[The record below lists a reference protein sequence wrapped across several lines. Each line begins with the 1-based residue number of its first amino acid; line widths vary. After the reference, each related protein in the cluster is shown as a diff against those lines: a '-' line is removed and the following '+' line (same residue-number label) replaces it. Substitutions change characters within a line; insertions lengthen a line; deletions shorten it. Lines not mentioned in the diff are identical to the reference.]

1 MERELPHDQLDCF
14 GMNRL
19 HVDDLTCDSCSSSTT
34 IEAIYC
40 PYSLPKPQDSN
51 NKMASRILL
60 PSRLP
65 MFVGFG
71 ASSLLL
77 SPLSPLMQRR
87 VLHLDSS
94 PVSASPKDWSFS
106 QYERDAKVPIVKKR
120 GGLNP
125 KAVKQLS
132 TGSILGLMG
141 GLAVSTFSKSLA
153 LLIGLMI
160 FGVQVCYTEH
170 EGADAARRLMADS

>member
-1 MERELPHDQLDCF
+1 
-14 GMNRL
+14 
-19 HVDDLTCDSCSSSTT
+19 
-34 IEAIYC
+34 
-40 PYSLPKPQDSN
+40 
-51 NKMASRILL
+51 
-60 PSRLP
+60 
-65 MFVGFG
+65 
-71 ASSLLL
+71 
-77 SPLSPLMQRR
+77 MQRR

-125 KAVKQLS
+125 KAVKQFT
-132 TGSILGLMG
+132 TGSILGLVG

-160 FGVQVCYTEH
+160 FGVQVCYTRD
-170 EGADAARRLMADS
+170 EGRTCCIKIDGG

>member
-1 MERELPHDQLDCF
+1 
-14 GMNRL
+14 
-19 HVDDLTCDSCSSSTT
+19 
-34 IEAIYC
+34 
-40 PYSLPKPQDSN
+40 
-51 NKMASRILL
+51 MASRILL

-65 MFVGFG
+65 LFVGLG

-77 SPLSPLMQRR
+77 SPLSPLIQRR
-87 VLHLDSS
+87 VLHLDST
-94 PVSASPKDWSFS
+94 PVAASPKDWSFS
-106 QYERDAKVPIVKKR
+106 QYERDAKTPIVKKR

-132 TGSILGLMG
+132 TGSILGLVG

-160 FGVQVCYTEH
+160 FGVQVRGYTF
-170 EGADAARRLMADS
+170 GAQRMAHADEIWYGRLTVYRLLNRGEFTLFLTQGCRNTSRASI